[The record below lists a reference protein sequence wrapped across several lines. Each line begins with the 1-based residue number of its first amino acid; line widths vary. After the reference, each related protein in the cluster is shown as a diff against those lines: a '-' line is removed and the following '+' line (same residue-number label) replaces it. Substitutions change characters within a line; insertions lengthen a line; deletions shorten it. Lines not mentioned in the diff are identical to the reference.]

1 MRHNTVMYE
10 NARFFFSVLWLIAVG
25 ASFAFGLA
33 LIINWGGYWEYLL
46 ASLGLLA
53 VATAGVVV
61 TSL

>member
-1 MRHNTVMYE
+1 MRHNTFMYE

-33 LIINWGGYWEYLL
+33 LIINWGGYWEYFF
-46 ASLGLLA
+46 ASLGVLA